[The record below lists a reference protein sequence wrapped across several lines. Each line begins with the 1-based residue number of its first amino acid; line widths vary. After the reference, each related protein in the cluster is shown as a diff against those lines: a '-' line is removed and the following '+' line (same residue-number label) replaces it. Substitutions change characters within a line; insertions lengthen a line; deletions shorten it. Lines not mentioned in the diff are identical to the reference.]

1 MSKTTLKNLLEVLP
15 EGYRVDAIPPD
26 TAYPAE
32 PSMLCTRQLASRAL
46 STREPRP
53 LRRALPPTPLQKT
66 ANNARS
72 ITIYAGDT
80 TVEEDYPGLLETEV
94 LGVEPIESDERL
106 DAYLAD

>member
-1 MSKTTLKNLLEVLP
+1 MSKTTLKGLLEVLP
-15 EGYRVDAIPPD
+15 EGYRVDTIRD
-26 TAYPAE
+26 DNT
-32 PSMLCTRQLASRAL
+32 
-46 STREPRP
+46 
-53 LRRALPPTPLQKT
+53 
-66 ANNARS
+66 RS

>member
-1 MSKTTLKNLLEVLP
+1 MSKTTLKGLLEVLP
-15 EGYRVDAIPPD
+15 EGYRVDV
-26 TAYPAE
+26 
-32 PSMLCTRQLASRAL
+32 
-46 STREPRP
+46 
-53 LRRALPPTPLQKT
+53 LQGD
-66 ANNARS
+66 NAKG